1 MNESS
6 WPCRF
11 IHSFACNNA
20 PRYNTTPAGSIPDD
34 DDCSMIKVC
43 VERVWPAFSFKTAS
57 PSSPTSN
64 DESIHGCLRE
74 HVSPIFEIV
83 AGTETA
89 TESAF
94 FVRTRQAIITM
105 TRATSS
111 KSDTAV
117 VVAPPPRV
125 QWSQQQGDPPERA
138 TRSSSRPPPQPHP
151 AKIVVGK
158 ANVVRDLSIFAVV
171 LTVAL
176 YFSLSFSSP
185 GGGQDRSKNIV
196 GGKKK
201 NNQAKPP
208 VVEKKESLFASTIK
222 TILET
227 RHRAKTCEFYLHNG
241 RIPRAGLSLFAGREY
256 AMGDILFTN
265 LPSLP
270 LVVVPPG
277 AATTAADGGDGS
289 SSSFSYVP
297 LLAHLVKPH
306 PTLANVKFV
315 PTHRDDNTGGGS
327 FHFAL
332 QVTKSIP
339 AGTELFQSMDDDDN
353 ELLQQYFDQLYSR
366 TVPTQQE
373 YQMAYD
379 IAMELPY
386 ENPPNFKWDN
396 RHSAQQKRP
405 SFQTIQKHV
414 RSAILKVNAKIGHL
428 LSQAPGGDPALL
440 PVSEILLRR
449 PQWNQMIRAG
459 SCVEKDHVNSYKVGE
474 VVAQIP
480 LHSVGRRKRGA
491 AVAAVCPTIAY
502 GASSSPQYCGIVS
515 SIPITVAA
523 SGAEEILPNVKLQ
536 WKADTDDHRPILL
549 AIATREIPPHA
560 KVSFYLSSSNGNRF
574 HSLPCAF
581 SFSHFCSLTS
591 SSS

>member
-1 MNESS
+1 MPGILIQNIISE
-6 WPCRF
+6 F
-11 IHSFACNNA
+11 Q
-20 PRYNTTPAGSIPDD
+20 TP
-34 DDCSMIKVC
+34 
-43 VERVWPAFSFKTAS
+43 FTAVQ
-57 PSSPTSN
+57 
-64 DESIHGCLRE
+64 GL
-74 HVSPIFEIV
+74 VSHIFEIV
-83 AGTETA
+83 DWRWE
-89 TESAF
+89 
-94 FVRTRQAIITM
+94 RNQAPCFCFYRWLAITM
-105 TRATSS
+105 AGATSS
-111 KSDTAV
+111 SDAA
-117 VVAPPPRV
+117 VAPTPRV
-125 QWSQQQGDPPERA
+125 QFVSNQQGDPER
-138 TRSSSRPPPQPHP
+138 TRSSSRPPPLPHP

-185 GGGQDRSKNIV
+185 GGGQDRSSKM
-196 GGKKK
+196 GRGKKNK
-201 NNQAKPP
+201 NQAKPP
-208 VVEKKESLFASTIK
+208 VVEKKESLFTSTIK

-256 AMGDILFTN
+256 VMGDILWTN
-265 LPSLP
+265 LPSVP
-270 LVVVPPG
+270 LTAVSAGG
-277 AATTAADGGDGS
+277 ATADGGGDGAS
-289 SSSFSYVP
+289 SSSQYFP
-297 LLAHLVKPH
+297 LLAHLIKLH

-315 PTHRDDNTGGGS
+315 PTPHDDDNDNTGGGS
-327 FHFAL
+327 FPFAL

-339 AGTELFQSMDDDDN
+339 AGTELFQSMNNDDN
-353 ELLQQYFDQLYSR
+353 NELVDNYFDQQYSR

-428 LSQAPGGDPALL
+428 LSQAPGGDPTLL
-440 PVSEILLRR
+440 PVPEILLRR
-449 PQWNQMIRAG
+449 PQWKQIIRAG
-459 SCVEKDHVNSYKVGE
+459 SCVEMDHVNNYKVGE

-480 LHSVGRRKRGA
+480 LHSMGRRKRGA
-491 AVAAVCPTIAY
+491 AAAAVCPTIAY
-502 GASSSPQYCGIVS
+502 GASSSSPQYCGIVS
-515 SIPITVAA
+515 SIPILAA
-523 SGAEEILPNVKLQ
+523 SASSGAAAEEMRPNVKLQ

-560 KVSFYLSSSNGNRF
+560 KVRFFRRRRQIWNRF
-574 HSLPCAF
+574 FIFAVA
-581 SFSHFCSLTS
+581 HFLFRLLT
-591 SSS
+591 